1 MAINLAQVVV
11 IFFCAGALY
20 GIFAGYLVSRWVNR
34 KAVPISQAEMMSVG
48 VTVAINFALMTAFS
62 GSMDTW

>member
-1 MAINLAQVVV
+1 MAIKAAQVV
-11 IFFCAGALY
+11 IICCCAGAMY

-48 VTVAINFALMTAFS
+48 VTVAINFALMAAFS